1 MTKLGRTITRLTIVL
16 GVACA
21 AAAAAA
27 QDQEIYDAIDCSQW
41 TLNSD
46 GTWDTG
52 PRAGILGSRRPLAN
66 LKHIDLAGFYVNG
79 VDVSAWLTAKCAKKC
94 RRVLGLLE
102 VCD

>member
-1 MTKLGRTITRLTIVL
+1 MVKLVQAGIGAAIICGLA
-16 GVACA
+16 VAA
-21 AAAAAA
+21 SAVAA

-41 TLNSD
+41 TPNPD

-52 PRAGILGSRRPLAN
+52 PRAEILGTRRRLAN
-66 LKHIDLAGFYVNG
+66 LKHVDLAGFYVNG

-94 RRVLGLLE
+94 RRVFGLLE